1 MFRSIR
7 WTLQLWH
14 AGILLF
20 ALVSFGSALYFGVAR
35 ERLKSVDAE
44 LEGAARALPA
54 RMMLRFLP
62 RRGPGDRGGPP
73 PWERGE
79 RRPNDDR
86 PPPPPNGDP
95 GKGPGPDRRP
105 QLMENPLGWL
115 GQDPRDQ
122 PYFAIWGP
130 DGKMLA
136 HSDQLPSVTP
146 PKFSDDPEAHPG
158 HEIDP
163 PVARWGADG
172 QREAIV
178 TGAFGEKVLVGRSLR
193 REQEEFAKLRWILL
207 GSGGAVLM
215 VGLLGGWLLSR
226 RATRP
231 IEAIS
236 RTARLISGSDLSRRI
251 DVADTT
257 SELGSLAHTLNDTF
271 DRLETAFQRQVR
283 FTADAS
289 HELRTPLSVIHSHT
303 ELALTKERTAGEYR
317 QTIETCLRA
326 ARRMKSLVEALLVL
340 ARADAGKLELHPERF
355 DLREAAGEC
364 AAMVAPLAQ
373 ERNVKIE
380 ADLRPVTIEA
390 DRTRVSQL
398 ITNLLGNA
406 IRYNREGGSVKL
418 GLASENGD
426 ALLTVAD
433 TGVGIL
439 AEDQPRVFERFFR
452 ADKARSR
459 EAGGSGLG
467 LAICQSIVEAHH
479 GAITFT
485 SRPGEGTTFAV
496 RLPLHENGSV
506 IPKPADAP
514 PATQATPVLK

>member
-1 MFRSIR
+1 
-7 WTLQLWH
+7 
-14 AGILLF
+14 
-20 ALVSFGSALYFGVAR
+20 
-35 ERLKSVDAE
+35 
-44 LEGAARALPA
+44 
-54 RMMLRFLP
+54 MM
-62 RRGPGDRGGPP
+62 
-73 PWERGE
+73 
-79 RRPNDDR
+79 
-86 PPPPPNGDP
+86 
-95 GKGPGPDRRP
+95 
-105 QLMENPLGWL
+105 
-115 GQDPRDQ
+115 
-122 PYFAIWGP
+122 
-130 DGKMLA
+130 A
-136 HSDQLPSVTP
+136 HSGSLPPVTP

-158 HEIDP
+158 HVIDP
-163 PVARWGADG
+163 PFARWGANG

-207 GSGGAVLM
+207 GSGAAVLV
-215 VGLLGGWLLSR
+215 VGLLGGWLLSQ

-231 IEAIS
+231 IQAIS
-236 RTARLISGSDLSRRI
+236 QTARSISGSDLSQRI
-251 DVADTT
+251 DVQDTQ

-303 ELALTKERTAGEYR
+303 ELALTKERTAPEYR

-355 DLREAAGEC
+355 DLQEAATEC

-380 ADLRPVTIEA
+380 SDLRPIAIEA
-390 DRTRVSQL
+390 DRTRISQL

-433 TGVGIL
+433 TGVGIA

-452 ADKARSR
+452 ADKARTR

-479 GAITFT
+479 GTITFA
-485 SRPGEGTTFAV
+485 SRPGQGTTFSV
-496 RLPLHENGSV
+496 RLPLGTNGS
-506 IPKPADAP
+506 A
-514 PATQATPVLK
+514 

>member
-20 ALVSFGSALYFGVAR
+20 ALVSFGSALYFGVSR
-35 ERLKSVDAE
+35 ERLKSADAE

-54 RMMLRFLP
+54 RMMLRFIS
-62 RRGPGDRGGPP
+62 RRGPGDHGPGDRGGPP
-73 PWERGE
+73 PWDRGE

-86 PPPPPNGDP
+86 PPLPPDGEP
-95 GKGPGPDRRP
+95 GKGPGPERRP

-130 DGKMLA
+130 DGRMMG
-136 HSDQLPSVTP
+136 HSESLPPVTP
-146 PKFSDDPEAHPG
+146 PKFSDDPEPHPG
-158 HEIDP
+158 HIIDP
-163 PVARWGADG
+163 PVARWGANG
-172 QREAIV
+172 QREVVV
-178 TGAFGEKVLVGRSLR
+178 TGAFGEKILVGRSIR
-193 REQEEFAKLRWILL
+193 REQEELAKLRWILL
-207 GSGGAVLM
+207 GSGAAVLV
-215 VGLLGGWLLSR
+215 VGLLGGWLLSE

-231 IEAIS
+231 IHAIS
-236 RTARLISGSDLSRRI
+236 QTARSISASDLSRRI
-251 DVADTT
+251 DVQDTQ

-303 ELALTKERTAGEYR
+303 ELALTKERSAPEYR

-355 DLREAAGEC
+355 DLQETATEC

-373 ERNVKIE
+373 ERSVKIE
-380 ADLRPVTIEA
+380 SDLRPISIEA

-406 IRYNREGGSVKL
+406 IRYNRDGGSVKL

-433 TGVGIL
+433 TGVGI
-439 AEDQPRVFERFFR
+439 ATEDQPRVFERFFR

-479 GAITFT
+479 GTITFS
-485 SRPGEGTTFAV
+485 SRPGQGTTFSV
-496 RLPLHENGSV
+496 RLPLGTNGS
-506 IPKPADAP
+506 A
-514 PATQATPVLK
+514 

>member
-20 ALVSFGSALYFGVAR
+20 ALVSFGSALYFGLSR
-35 ERLKSVDAE
+35 EHLKSVDAE

-54 RMMLRFLP
+54 RMMLRFMS
-62 RRGPGDRGGPP
+62 RRGPGDRPGPP
-73 PWERGE
+73 WDRSD

-86 PPPPPNGDP
+86 PPPAPPDGEP
-95 GKGPGPDRRP
+95 GRGPGPDRRP

-130 DGKMLA
+130 DGKMMG
-136 HSDQLPSVTP
+136 HSVSLPSVAP
-146 PKFSDDPEAHPG
+146 PKFSDDSEPHPG
-158 HEIDP
+158 HVIDP
-163 PVARWGADG
+163 PLWRWGANG

-193 REQEEFAKLRWILL
+193 REQEELAKLRWILL
-207 GSGGAVLM
+207 GCGAGVLT
-215 VGLLGGWLLSR
+215 VGLLGGWLLSQ

-231 IEAIS
+231 IQAIS
-236 RTARLISGSDLSRRI
+236 QTARAISASDLSQRI
-251 DVADTT
+251 DVEDTQ
-257 SELGSLAHTLNDTF
+257 SELGSLAQTLNDTF
-271 DRLETAFQRQVR
+271 GRLETAFERQVR

-303 ELALTKERTAGEYR
+303 ELALTKERTAPEYR

-355 DLREAAGEC
+355 DLQDAASEC

-373 ERNVKIE
+373 ERNVRIE
-380 ADLRPVTIEA
+380 SDLRHMPIEA
-390 DRTRVSQL
+390 DRTRISQL

-418 GLASENGD
+418 GLAAENGD
-426 ALLTVAD
+426 ALVTVTD
-433 TGVGIL
+433 TGVGIA

-485 SRPGEGTTFAV
+485 SRPGEGTTFSV
-496 RLPLHENGSV
+496 RLPMTTNGSR
-506 IPKPADAP
+506 
-514 PATQATPVLK
+514 